1 MINQFI
7 LDYSHIELH
16 GIFFLIIANFLR
28 EKTREAILRPQ
39 LHQLQQSY
47 GHNYIN
53 YNNLMATTQAIMVMK
68 KLMAVFPLDVVVGS
82 VAGLVVIGFLVVAD
96 VVGFVVG
103 EVVVGAVVFAAVVVD
118 GVVFVAGAVVTL
130 VVFLVGFSEV
140 LGAAVVEVDG
150 VGEEEGG
157 FDWVGWS

>member
-82 VAGLVVIGFLVVAD
+82 VAGFVVVGFLVVAD

-103 EVVVGAVVFAAVVVD
+103 EVVVGFVVGAVVFAAVVVD

-140 LGAAVVEVDG
+140 LGAAV
-150 VGEEEGG
+150 
-157 FDWVGWS
+157 